1 MGKRQ
6 TLYLISTRYLTQ
18 CCFISI
24 FHGCENENFEM
35 KDWDVF
41 DQNIDLAVSYA
52 LEQK

>member
-6 TLYLISTRYLTQ
+6 KLYLISIRYLTQ
-18 CCFISI
+18 CSFIVI

-35 KDWDVF
+35 KDWDVLAP
-41 DQNIDLAVSYA
+41 NIDLAVSYV